1 MIFLLFYIIRMYLYS
16 IFIDLCSVWIFT
28 ATGGALAAGAAFGW
42 TSPTETLVYDPKNAS
57 WVGEYGFNVSSE
69 EWSWVG
75 SIVTL
80 GAAFVCLFIGTVTN
94 FIGRKLTMLLLVIPF
109 TIGWALVI
117 WASNV
122 SMLYVG
128 RLLLGISGGA
138 FCITAPMY
146 TAEIAQSEIRGTLGS
161 YFQLMMVIG
170 ILFVYSVGMKVNVFV
185 LSVICACIPLVFGA
199 VFVFMPETP
208 LYLISK
214 GKKEDAIRSLK
225 WLRGSDY
232 DYTAELADMQA
243 QHEENKANKVSI
255 GAALARRATL
265 KALFISLGLMC
276 FQQMSGINAV
286 IFYTKGIFEAAN
298 TGIDSGVA
306 TIIVGVMQVIA
317 VFVSSIVVDKL
328 GRRLLLIPSVIV
340 MGVCTFLLGIYFYM
354 KDVGSDVSN
363 LGWVPIAS
371 LCVFIVLFSLGYGPI
386 PWLMMGELFAPD
398 VKGVAGSFVGTFNWL
413 LAFLITKTFAF
424 FNRTLGNGQT
434 FWLFTAFCVVGVVFT
449 ILAVPE
455 TKGKSLPEIQRM
467 LNGEKVTHPESG
479 TNGTN
484 ADSKF

>member
-1 MIFLLFYIIRMYLYS
+1 M
-16 IFIDLCSVWIFT
+16 
-28 ATGGALAAGAAFGW
+28 AAGAALGW
-42 TSPTETLVYDPKNAS
+42 TSPTEALIVDKKDNAS
-57 WVGEYGFNVSSE
+57 WIGEYGFHVSAE

-75 SIVTL
+75 SFVTL
-80 GAAFVCLFIGTVTN
+80 GAAFVCLFIGTVIN

-128 RLLLGISGGA
+128 RILLGISGGA

-170 ILFVYSVGMKVNVFV
+170 ILFVYTVGLKVNVFV
-185 LSVICACIPLVFGA
+185 LSVISACIPLVFGA
-199 VFVFMPETP
+199 IFVFMPETP

-214 GKKEDAIRSLK
+214 GKKEEAIRSLK

-232 DYTAELADMQA
+232 DYSGELADMQA

-255 GAALARRATL
+255 GAALTRRSTI
-265 KALFISLGLMC
+265 KALYISLGLMF

-298 TGIDSGVA
+298 TGIDAGIA

-328 GRRLLLIPSVIV
+328 GRRLLLIPSIGV
-340 MGVCTFLLGIYFYM
+340 MTVCTLLLGAYFYM
-354 KDVGSDVSN
+354 KDANHDISN
-363 LGWVPIAS
+363 LGWLPIAA
-371 LCVFIVLFSLGYGPI
+371 LCVFIVLFSLGFGPI
-386 PWLMMGELFAPD
+386 PWMMMGELFAPD
-398 VKGVAGSFVGTFNWL
+398 IKGVAGSFAGTFNWM
-413 LAFLITKTFAF
+413 LAFFITKTFGF
-424 FNRTLGNGQT
+424 FNATLGNGQT
-434 FWLFTAFCVVGVVFT
+434 FWLFTAFCALGLVFT
-449 ILAVPE
+449 VLVVPE

-467 LNGEKVTHPESG
+467 LNGEKIAHPESG
-479 TNGTN
+479 NNGTN
-484 ADSKF
+484 SDSKF

>member
-1 MIFLLFYIIRMYLYS
+1 
-16 IFIDLCSVWIFT
+16 
-28 ATGGALAAGAAFGW
+28 
-42 TSPTETLVYDPKNAS
+42 
-57 WVGEYGFNVSSE
+57 
-69 EWSWVG
+69 
-75 SIVTL
+75 
-80 GAAFVCLFIGTVTN
+80 
-94 FIGRKLTMLLLVIPF
+94 
-109 TIGWALVI
+109 
-117 WASNV
+117 
-122 SMLYVG
+122 
-128 RLLLGISGGA
+128 
-138 FCITAPMY
+138 MY

-185 LSVICACIPLVFGA
+185 LSVICACIPLIFGA

-232 DYTAELADMQA
+232 DYSAELADMQA
-243 QHEENKANKVSI
+243 QHEENKSNKVSI
-255 GAALARRATL
+255 GAALARKATV
-265 KALFISLGLMC
+265 KAMLISLGLMC

-298 TGIDSGVA
+298 TGIDSGIA
-306 TIIVGVMQVIA
+306 TILVGVMQVIA

-340 MGVCTFLLGIYFYM
+340 MAVCTLMLGGYFYM
-354 KDVGSDVSN
+354 KDAQHDVSN
-363 LGWVPIAS
+363 LGWLPIVS

-398 VKGVAGSFVGTFNWL
+398 VKGVAGAFVGTFNWM

-424 FNRTLGNGQT
+424 FNHTLGQGQT
-434 FWLFTAFCVVGVVFT
+434 FWLFTAFCVAGVVFT
-449 ILAVPE
+449 VLVVPE

-467 LNGEKVTHPESG
+467 LNGEKVAHPESG
-479 TNGTN
+479 NNGTN
-484 ADSKF
+484 SDSKF